1 MKYKGLFISQCDDSD
16 ILREVDG
23 IKKQCEGIYF
33 QIYADQDYS
42 YEIDNFTGVFGV
54 DIENSEE
61 SIKDFVKD
69 VVDFN
74 LEEYKNRQLYDLI
87 DKEYNR
93 FMNDVCQFGK
103 DFDIIRDA
111 EKIAGMKL
119 IHDYLTQEKPL
130 DSETVDYLLNI
141 VRPLETI
148 CDYFQADKTSIYES
162 INSSA
167 RKLFDEQIEEYSDDD
182 SYDFD
187 TDDDEELEEWP
198 YSKLE
203 QG

>member
-42 YEIDNFTGVFGV
+42 YEIDNFTGAFGV
-54 DIENSEE
+54 DMKNSEE

-69 VVDFN
+69 VIDFN

-87 DKEYNR
+87 DIEYNR
-93 FMNDVCQFGK
+93 FVNDVCQFGK

-111 EKIAGMKL
+111 EKIACMKL

-148 CDYFQADKTSIYES
+148 CDYFQTDKTAIYES

-187 TDDDEELEEWP
+187 TDDDEELEE
-198 YSKLE
+198 
-203 QG
+203 